1 MASFSEI
8 TSGLNKGEEI
18 IKDVTTGLSK
28 LKKTRQP
35 GFVAKNDPSNP
46 FKVASKPEDS
56 FLLKEEKA
64 GTLPTTK
71 SLIKATN
78 IDTNVIHPQHIQTM
92 STLASNLGKLDKD
105 GKPISPNA
113 FKTVKTL
120 LSDVYGIK
128 NLHTDEQQALL
139 PVATQIKDMQNLV
152 YDITR
157 MHNANPELTNREIG
171 NKAYELF
178 SSGSQLDVEEAIT
191 RHIPDTLTPGY
202 VKTIGNKFPNLGK
215 DDVYFIHRFLKD
227 PKNAEIV
234 KELSKTS
241 IQVDGRMP
249 ALDNKLYSILNQA
262 RIGGSESV
270 SAFKNSLTSG
280 DMKRIN
286 TMSKLKNTTT
296 STDKLTDRS
305 KVGSE
310 AFKKQTIE
318 KYKTSGRSENLT
330 PDQVEELVTHTF
342 NADMR
347 KSQWG
352 TNTQGEYTFRGSPVK
367 SNLGGVVVGMAN
379 KLYGLDPKKGEMFMS
394 LYKNWDG
401 KLEDLYENIKGLK
414 G

>member
-1 MASFSEI
+1 
-8 TSGLNKGEEI
+8 
-18 IKDVTTGLSK
+18 
-28 LKKTRQP
+28 
-35 GFVAKNDPSNP
+35 
-46 FKVASKPEDS
+46 
-56 FLLKEEKA
+56 
-64 GTLPTTK
+64 
-71 SLIKATN
+71 
-78 IDTNVIHPQHIQTM
+78 M